1 MNFSFGVY
9 LVAFWSLFSFAHAAE
24 LSQQDIMQCH
34 QFSGLAA
41 NYQSKKQA
49 GISFEEAI
57 KNSTTSA
64 EAHLAKQIYDSF
76 DSGYSPALIRRQ
88 LFNECAK
95 SFATVRENER
105 TS

>member
-1 MNFSFGVY
+1 MNFPFGVY
-9 LVAFWSLFSFAHAAE
+9 LLALSSLFSFAHAAE
-24 LSQQDIMQCH
+24 LSEQDIMQCH

-49 GISFEEAI
+49 GISIEEAI
-57 KNSTTSA
+57 KNSATPA
-64 EAHLAKQIYDSF
+64 EVNLAKQIYDAF

-88 LFNECAK
+88 LFDECAK
-95 SFATVRENER
+95 SFAAVRENER